1 MKRLLAALLALCL
14 APMACPAAARAEGGA
29 LRVYGQGFD
38 MGQTYLQTY
47 PGRTVEA
54 LPYTYDDMGRPNV
67 QALMMDDPDSW
78 DAAYLW
84 TDECDLAALEGAG
97 LLLDLGT
104 DAGIAAR
111 VGGMYERVRQAVT
124 LGGRTIGL
132 PAYLFGAAMQLY
144 IPPLPEALTDAL
156 GLKGGGT
163 PKTFGGL
170 RTLAERYTAL
180 PKDVRKGT
188 VFNFDAA
195 LSSPKQ
201 YFTPYL
207 IELYTASATD
217 ASGHVAFDTPA
228 FRQALASLDGLSDAL
243 AAAGRIP
250 HSERGAGVTSV
261 VADGSSSLLGTVTI
275 PLYLRMDGFDTVPAR
290 MGVLVVNA
298 HTPRRAE
305 ALEWIAAT
313 ADGDASSALPLLTP
327 VFDYDAMARKA
338 YDELIEAQRVQH
350 EKQEVIDRLT
360 AERDSGDYPRYF
372 PKAAL
377 DAYRQN
383 AAPYLVFPRIPSVDR
398 YALGEAYGR
407 GKLDADG
414 LIAALERAVAGQ

>member
-1 MKRLLAALLALCL
+1 MKTFASLVEEVQKPGRCRRCGGCVDFCAAINYGALAPGPDGLPRFSDPEKCIECGLCYMLCPVVGALEEEARRRALWREPMGNVLGASVARAKDASIREIATDGGVLTAILLRLFDEGRIDGAVLAKGSGPFLRRPFLAATRKDILEAAASFAGPPHGRDLVGGRYGTFAAAVAALGEIMRLGLRRVACVGLPEQILTIRKMQVLGVVPTDSLYCLLGLFCSGHFEFGQSGRKRL
-14 APMACPAAARAEGGA
+14 
-29 LRVYGQGFD
+29 
-38 MGQTYLQTY
+38 
-47 PGRTVEA
+47 
-54 LPYTYDDMGRPNV
+54 
-67 QALMMDDPDSW
+67 
-78 DAAYLW
+78 
-84 TDECDLAALEGAG
+84 
-97 LLLDLGT
+97 
-104 DAGIAAR
+104 
-111 VGGMYERVRQAVT
+111 ER
-124 LGGRTIGL
+124 LGGFAWSEVERINVR
-132 PAYLFGAAMQLY
+132 
-144 IPPLPEALTDAL
+144 DAL
-156 GLKGGGT
+156 HVS
-163 PKTFGGL
+163 
-170 RTLAERYTAL
+170 
-180 PKDVRKGT
+180 VR
-188 VFNFDAA
+188 
-195 LSSPKQ
+195 
-201 YFTPYL
+201 
-207 IELYTASATD
+207 
-217 ASGHVAFDTPA
+217 
-228 FRQALASLDGLSDAL
+228 
-243 AAAGRIP
+243 GR
-250 HSERGAGVTSV
+250 
-261 VADGSSSLLGTVTI
+261 GTVTI

-298 HTPRRAE
+298 HSPRRAE